1 MNELPHS
8 HEIAALNRL
17 QHWQDSA
24 YLLPADLLGHLFNQ
38 LFSANVPVCKLQNW
52 PACCMLLKFQ
62 LSMDAAGLRACCLQH
77 LHEHYL
83 FIAEQYKPGLE
94 AELLWRF
101 AYYIS
106 PLLLESAVSDGGK
119 KPRAAQAGPRTGN
132 KPLLISWQKIH
143 N

>member
-1 MNELPHS
+1 MNEPPHT
-8 HEIAALNRL
+8 HEIASLNRL

-24 YLLPADLLGHLFNQ
+24 YLLPTDLLGHLFNQ
-38 LFSANVPVCKLQNW
+38 LFSANMPVCTLQNW

-62 LSMDAAGLRACCLQH
+62 LSMDAAGLRACCLQR

-101 AYYIS
+101 AYYIFTLVVGVS
-106 PLLLESAVSDGGK
+106 SEWWRQKTPSCTGRAKNREQASANFLAKNS
-119 KPRAAQAGPRTGN
+119 
-132 KPLLISWQKIH
+132 
-143 N
+143 